1 MASVLGLAIL
11 AVRVVALGSCKSH
24 SRSGL
29 KCTSSNVVSQ
39 VCDAYLAMFVT
50 FLNRAGQE
58 LVPNSVDS
66 DVELC
71 GELGLGVD
79 VAPGREDGSTGVQ
92 EGVNPGDGGDGSLPR
107 VLKLFLSSG
116 TKSHFCYLSRV
127 SSLVLALLLVVLS
140 LVLSLLLRWLS
151 LALVLLLP
159 VALSLVSMLLSPE
172 TLSSVPMLLLLVVL
186 SSALMLLL
194 PVTLS
199 LAVKGLVL
207 STLAAL
213 SAARLKCLAESP
225 TLAVEDLPAVLE
237 QPEC

>member
-1 MASVLGLAIL
+1 M
-11 AVRVVALGSCKSH
+11 
-24 SRSGL
+24 
-29 KCTSSNVVSQ
+29 
-39 VCDAYLAMFVT
+39 CDAYLAMFVT

-140 LVLSLLLRWLS
+140 LALSLLLRWLS

-159 VALSLVSMLLSPE
+159 VALSLVSMLLSSVVLSLALMLLLPE
-172 TLSSVPMLLLLVVL
+172 TLSLVPMLLLPVML
-186 SSALMLLL
+186 SSASMLLL